1 MKDINK
7 ITRVAEILI
16 LLGLLAIVIAAFMI
30 KIILG
35 LVVLGVSLII
45 VGTLV
50 LKAVGISLGG
60 R

>member
-30 KIILG
+30 NTILG
-35 LVVLGVSLII
+35 LVILGVSLII

>member
-7 ITRVAEILI
+7 ITETAEILI
-16 LLGLLAIVIAAFMI
+16 LLGMLAIVIAAFMI
-30 KIILG
+30 NTILG
-35 LVVLGVSLII
+35 LVILGVSLII
-45 VGTLV
+45 VGTLL

>member
-7 ITRVAEILI
+7 ITETAEILI
-16 LLGLLAIVIAAFMI
+16 LLGMLAIVIAAFVI
-30 KIILG
+30 NTILG
-35 LVVLGVSLII
+35 LVILGVSLII

>member
-16 LLGLLAIVIAAFMI
+16 LLGMLAIVIAAFMI
-30 KIILG
+30 NTILG
-35 LVVLGVSLII
+35 LVILGVSLII

>member
-7 ITRVAEILI
+7 ITETAEILI
-16 LLGLLAIVIAAFMI
+16 LLGLLAIVIAAFMVN
-30 KIILG
+30 IILG
-35 LVVLGVSLII
+35 LVILGVSLII

>member
-7 ITRVAEILI
+7 ITRVAETLI

-30 KIILG
+30 NTILG

-50 LKAVGISLGG
+50 LKVVGKTLGG

>member
-1 MKDINK
+1 MKDISK

>member
-16 LLGLLAIVIAAFMI
+16 LLGMLAIVIAAFMI
-30 KIILG
+30 KTILG
-35 LVVLGVSLII
+35 LVILGVSLII

>member
-7 ITRVAEILI
+7 ITETAEILI

-30 KIILG
+30 NTILG
-35 LVVLGVSLII
+35 LVILGVSLII

>member
-16 LLGLLAIVIAAFMI
+16 ILGMLAIVIAAFMI
-30 KIILG
+30 KTILG
-35 LVVLGVSLII
+35 LVILGVSLII

>member
-1 MKDINK
+1 MKDVKK
-7 ITRVAEILI
+7 ITETAEILI
-16 LLGLLAIVIAAFMI
+16 LLGMLAIVIAAFMI
-30 KIILG
+30 NTILG
-35 LVVLGVSLII
+35 LVILGVSLIT

>member
-16 LLGLLAIVIAAFMI
+16 LLGLLAIVIATFMI
-30 KIILG
+30 NTILG
-35 LVVLGVSLII
+35 LVILGVSLII

>member
-30 KIILG
+30 NIILG
-35 LVVLGVSLII
+35 LVILGVSLII

>member
-1 MKDINK
+1 MKDISK

-16 LLGLLAIVIAAFMI
+16 LLGMLAIVIAAFMI
-30 KIILG
+30 NTILG
-35 LVVLGVSLII
+35 LVILGVSLII

>member
-7 ITRVAEILI
+7 VTTTAEILI
-16 LLGLLAIVIAAFMI
+16 LVGMLAIVIAAFMI
-30 KIILG
+30 NTILG

-45 VGTLV
+45 VGTLM
-50 LKAVGISLGG
+50 LKAVGKTLGG

>member
-30 KIILG
+30 KVILG
-35 LVVLGVSLII
+35 LVILGVSLII

>member
-7 ITRVAEILI
+7 ITKVAEILI

-30 KIILG
+30 NTILG
-35 LVVLGVSLII
+35 LVILGVSLII

>member
-30 KIILG
+30 KTILG
-35 LVVLGVSLII
+35 LVILGVSLII

>member
-7 ITRVAEILI
+7 ITRVAETLI

-30 KIILG
+30 NTILG
-35 LVVLGVSLII
+35 LVILGVSLII

>member
-7 ITRVAEILI
+7 ITTTAEILI
-16 LLGLLAIVIAAFMI
+16 LLGMLAIVIAAFAI
-30 KIILG
+30 NAVLG
-35 LVVLGVSLII
+35 LVVLGVSLIV

-50 LKAVGISLGG
+50 LKVVGKNLGG

>member
-7 ITRVAEILI
+7 ITETAEILI
-16 LLGLLAIVIAAFMI
+16 LLGMLAIVIAAFMI
-30 KIILG
+30 NTILG
-35 LVVLGVSLII
+35 LVILGVSLII

>member
-7 ITRVAEILI
+7 ITETAEILI

-30 KIILG
+30 NIILG
-35 LVVLGVSLII
+35 LVILGVSLII

>member
-7 ITRVAEILI
+7 ITRAAEILI

-30 KIILG
+30 NTILG
-35 LVVLGVSLII
+35 LVILGVSLII

>member
-30 KIILG
+30 NTVLG
-35 LVVLGVSLII
+35 LVILGVSLII

>member
-7 ITRVAEILI
+7 ITRVAETLI
-16 LLGLLAIVIAAFMI
+16 LLGMLAIAIAAFTI
-30 KIILG
+30 NTILG